1 MKRRC
6 IGLLSAAL
14 IAWAPAAL
22 SETTIRVAN
31 WLPSSHLL
39 VADVLKPWGEAV
51 EEATGGSVQ
60 VEVMSSPLGPPPAQY
75 DLVSDGLA
83 DVGFAAHG
91 YTPGR
96 FSVFELAELPLQT
109 PSSEELSVAYWRA
122 YQETMAGRDEHKGV
136 HLLGLFVHGPGHI
149 WNSQRPVD
157 SLDDLQG
164 LKLRVPGGV
173 AAQLSEN
180 LGVTPINAPS
190 SQAYELLSQGVADG
204 IVFPH
209 ESVTFFNLQETLEY
223 GTTVPGGLYNVSFYV
238 VMNED
243 KWNALTDAER
253 EAIDSVSG
261 EYLARL
267 TGQAWD
273 AADRKGLEAIR
284 DAGLEIT
291 EADDAML
298 DAVAAEAEQVRAQA
312 LERIAEKGIDGEV
325 FLEALQRELEGVE
338 TE

>member
-1 MKRRC
+1 MALSQELPTTEEEDHET
-6 IGLLSAAL
+6 LLHRAAL
-14 IAWAPAAL
+14 RGPHRLGARRPVRDHHSRRQLAAVQSPASRRRPQAL
-22 SETTIRVAN
+22 GR
-31 WLPSSHLL
+31 
-39 VADVLKPWGEAV
+39 GR
-51 EEATGGSVQ
+51 GGGHRGQ
-60 VEVMSSPLGPPPAQY
+60 RPGGGDELPLGPPPPEY

-83 DVGFAAHG
+83 DVGFAARG

-122 YQETMAGRDEHKGV
+122 YQETMAGQDEHKGV

-204 IVFPH
+204 IVFPY

-243 KWNALTDAER
+243 KWNAPR
-253 EAIDSVSG
+253 MPSVRPSTVSPG
-261 EYLARL
+261 S
-267 TGQAWD
+267 TWHG
-273 AADRKGLEAIR
+273 
-284 DAGLEIT
+284 
-291 EADDAML
+291 
-298 DAVAAEAEQVRAQA
+298 
-312 LERIAEKGIDGEV
+312 
-325 FLEALQRELEGVE
+325 
-338 TE
+338 